1 MQHTNHNTWHLSL
14 HKIFGFEN
22 IKYLSNTFAILLQ
35 CREILL
41 FIYAGRIAKPVT
53 KLHIGLS
60 KNNGHEKEDQE
71 KDMACYV
78 AARPCK
84 QEYDLRRGGQNF
96 HFSLPL
102 TDISIIR
109 YVAKLHCRSAPFCKQ
124 YPGPFLASPIINFCS
139 RLSACCICPP
149 SCAVLHVEAS
159 CRKLQPSTAPRRE
172 GLICSPVDGSV

>member
-1 MQHTNHNTWHLSL
+1 
-14 HKIFGFEN
+14 
-22 IKYLSNTFAILLQ
+22 
-35 CREILL
+35 
-41 FIYAGRIAKPVT
+41 
-53 KLHIGLS
+53 
-60 KNNGHEKEDQE
+60 
-71 KDMACYV
+71 MACYV

-172 GLICSPVDGSV
+172 GLICSPVDGSVWHRQQQQPIQQDWQPSSLLPSSPFYQLIPWQNSSNSMCVINCQQINIPAVVPFLAGQSFFSISFLYVSIT